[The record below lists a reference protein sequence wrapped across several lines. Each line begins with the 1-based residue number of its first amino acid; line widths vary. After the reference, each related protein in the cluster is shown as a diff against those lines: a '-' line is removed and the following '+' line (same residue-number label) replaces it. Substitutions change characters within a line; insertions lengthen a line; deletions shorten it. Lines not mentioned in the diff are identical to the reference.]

1 MPLGGV
7 RRQKLSLVYSIAPLL
22 GSASTVPIDFSHA
35 LCCRLSPYDILSTMQ
50 VKVRYLGMLREIAG
64 CDDESVEMPDGA
76 LLGELYAALQQRV
89 PQLQNFRQAIALA
102 VNYEYSAADTQLRD
116 GDEIALIPPV
126 SGGAPDARASLNTP
140 AMQTT
145 DHAAIVRQPIDG
157 AAIST
162 AIRQP
167 DDGAVVVFD
176 GIVRNQT
183 RGRRTLYLDYTA
195 YEPMTLKQMEQL
207 AQQALANYAVRD
219 VWLVHRLGKLQIGET
234 SVYIVV
240 ASAHRAAAFDACRWL
255 IDTLKKTVPIWK
267 KEYFE
272 DGAVWAD
279 GEPFP
284 TEVPLARTGA
294 SK

>member
-1 MPLGGV
+1 M
-7 RRQKLSLVYSIAPLL
+7 
-22 GSASTVPIDFSHA
+22 
-35 LCCRLSPYDILSTMQ
+35 
-50 VKVRYLGMLREIAG
+50 
-64 CDDESVEMPDGA
+64 
-76 LLGELYAALQQRV
+76 
-89 PQLQNFRQAIALA
+89 
-102 VNYEYSAADTQLRD
+102 NYEYSDRETQLRE

-126 SGGAPDARASLNTP
+126 SGGTPDETAGEVA
-140 AMQTT
+140 AMQTIE
-145 DHAAIVRQPIDG
+145 HAALVREPIHGD
-157 AAIST
+157 AIAG

-183 RGRRTLYLDYTA
+183 RGRRTVYLDYTA
-195 YEPMTLKQMEQL
+195 YETMALKLMEQL
-207 AQQALANYAVRD
+207 AQQALANFAVRD
-219 VWLVHRLGKLQIGET
+219 AWLVHRLGRLQIGET
-234 SVYIVV
+234 SVFIAV
-240 ASAHRAAAFDACRWL
+240 ASAHRAAAFEACRWL

-284 TEVPLARTGA
+284 PEVPVVRSGA

>member
-1 MPLGGV
+1 
-7 RRQKLSLVYSIAPLL
+7 
-22 GSASTVPIDFSHA
+22 
-35 LCCRLSPYDILSTMQ
+35 
-50 VKVRYLGMLREIAG
+50 MLRELAG
-64 CDDESVEMPDGA
+64 RESEPVEVPERTP
-76 LLGELYAALQQRV
+76 LSELYAALQQRI
-89 PQLQNFRQAIALA
+89 PQLQQFRQAIALA
-102 VNYEYSAADTQLRD
+102 VNYEYTGGETILRE

-126 SGGAPDARASLNTP
+126 SGGAPDAPAAVGGA
-140 AMQTT
+140 AMQTSE
-145 DHAAIVRQPIDG
+145 HAAIVREPIAC
-157 AAIST
+157 AAIAK

-195 YEPMTLKQMEQL
+195 YEAMALKQMEQL
-207 AQQALANYAVRD
+207 ALQALSNFAVRD
-219 VWLVHRLGKLQIGET
+219 AWLVHRLGRLQIGET
-234 SVYIVV
+234 SVCIAV
-240 ASAHRAAAFDACRWL
+240 ASPHRAAAFEACRWL

-284 TEVPLARTGA
+284 AEVPIVSPGA